1 MPSAAIAGPHGAGCA
16 TAASGRVRCRSPAG
30 PRLHRPGAGGLLGL
44 SSAAAPRSSSSHGS
58 LHEHICVSFLL
69 AAATLALASCG
80 GGGSSG
86 GDTLTVAAT
95 AVPHAE
101 ILEVVEPLLAK
112 DGVKLDVRVFNDYVQ
127 PNDQVVQ
134 KQIDVNYFQTEP
146 YLDAYNRD
154 RKSQLVTVV
163 GVHIEPFGAYS
174 RRFKSL
180 ADLPSGADVVIPN
193 DPSNNSR
200 ALILLDKAGVI
211 KLKDPSNALSSQ
223 RDIVDNPKQL
233 KFRELDSA
241 MLPRVLDQVDLA
253 LINTNY
259 ALDAG
264 LNPTRDALAIE
275 SKDSPYVNFLVARAD
290 NKDDPRVQKL
300 AKALTSPEVKAFIEQ
315 KYKGAVLPAF

>member
-1 MPSAAIAGPHGAGCA
+1 MSTFAF
-16 TAASGRVRCRSPAG
+16 RS
-30 PRLHRPGAGGLLGL
+30 
-44 SSAAAPRSSSSHGS
+44 
-58 LHEHICVSFLL
+58 LL

-80 GGGSSG
+80 GGGGGGGGGGSGGGSG

-112 DGVKLDVRVFNDYVQ
+112 QGVKLDVRVFNDYVQ

-174 RRFKSL
+174 RRFKAL
-180 ADLPSGADVVIPN
+180 AELPTGADVVIPN

-223 RDIVDNPKQL
+223 RDIVENPKQL

-290 NKDDPRVQKL
+290 NKDDARVQKL

>member
-1 MPSAAIAGPHGAGCA
+1 MIRRSLLLSAVAALALAACGQGADE
-16 TAASGRVRCRSPAG
+16 
-30 PRLHRPGAGGLLGL
+30 GAGGDALLVG
-44 SSAAAPRSSSSHGS
+44 
-58 LHEHICVSFLL
+58 
-69 AAATLALASCG
+69 
-80 GGGSSG
+80 
-86 GDTLTVAAT
+86 AT

-101 ILEVVEPLLAK
+101 ILEVVKPILAEQ
-112 DGVKLDVRVFNDYVQ
+112 GVPIEIKVFNDYVQ
-127 PNDQVVQ
+127 PNDQLVQ
-134 KQIDVNYFQTEP
+134 KQVDANYFQTEP

-154 RKSQLVTVV
+154 RKTDLTKVV

-180 ADLPSGADVVIPN
+180 ADLPVGADVVIPN

-200 ALILLDKAGVI
+200 ALILLHKAGVI
-211 KLKDPSNALSSQ
+211 TLKDPTNALATQ
-223 RDIVDNPKQL
+223 RDIIANPKQL

-264 LNPTRDALAIE
+264 LNPTQDALAIE
-275 SKDSPYVNFLVARAD
+275 SKDSPYVNFLVARPD
-290 NKDDPRVQKL
+290 NKDDPRVQQL
-300 AKALTSPEVKAFIEQ
+300 AKALTSPEVKAFIAE

>member
-1 MPSAAIAGPHGAGCA
+1 MMKKSLLLSLFAAVA
-16 TAASGRVRCRSPAG
+16 
-30 PRLHRPGAGGLLGL
+30 
-44 SSAAAPRSSSSHGS
+44 
-58 LHEHICVSFLL
+58 L
-69 AAATLALASCG
+69 AACG
-80 GGGSSG
+80 KSG
-86 GDTLTVAAT
+86 EPSQKLIVAAT

-101 ILEVVEPLLAK
+101 ILEVVKPMLKEQ
-112 DGVKLDVRVFNDYVQ
+112 GVDLDVRVFNDYVQ
-127 PNDQVVQ
+127 PNDQLVQ
-134 KQIDVNYFQTEP
+134 KQVDVNYFQTEP

-154 RKSQLVTVV
+154 RKSDLVTVA

-174 RRFKSL
+174 RKVKSL
-180 ADLPSGADVVIPN
+180 DELREGADVVIPN

-200 ALILLDKAGVI
+200 ALILLHNAGVI
-211 KLKDPSNALSSQ
+211 QLQDPKNALATQ
-223 RDIVDNPKQL
+223 RDIIANPKNL

-264 LNPTRDALAIE
+264 LNPTQDALAIE
-275 SKDSPYVNFLVARAD
+275 SKDSPYVNFLVARPD

-300 AKALTSPEVKAFIEQ
+300 AQALTSPQVKEFIAQ

>member
-1 MPSAAIAGPHGAGCA
+1 MMKKSLMLSLFAAVA
-16 TAASGRVRCRSPAG
+16 
-30 PRLHRPGAGGLLGL
+30 
-44 SSAAAPRSSSSHGS
+44 
-58 LHEHICVSFLL
+58 L
-69 AAATLALASCG
+69 AACG
-80 GGGSSG
+80 KSG
-86 GDTLTVAAT
+86 EPSQKLIVAAT

-101 ILEVVEPLLAK
+101 ILEVVKPMLKEQ
-112 DGVKLDVRVFNDYVQ
+112 GVDLDVRVFNDYVQ
-127 PNDQVVQ
+127 PNDQLVQ
-134 KQIDVNYFQTEP
+134 KQVDVNYFQTEP

-154 RKSQLVTVV
+154 RKSDLVTVA

-174 RRFKSL
+174 RKVKSL
-180 ADLPSGADVVIPN
+180 DELREGADVVIPN

-200 ALILLDKAGVI
+200 ALILLHNAGVI
-211 KLKDPSNALSSQ
+211 QLQDPKNALATQ
-223 RDIVDNPKQL
+223 RDIIANPKNL

-264 LNPTRDALAIE
+264 LNPTQDALAIE
-275 SKDSPYVNFLVARAD
+275 SKDSPYVNFLVARPD

-300 AKALTSPEVKAFIEQ
+300 AQALTSPQVKEFIAQ

>member
-1 MPSAAIAGPHGAGCA
+1 MNKLFALPLFAAMLALSACGK
-16 TAASGRVRCRSPAG
+16 
-30 PRLHRPGAGGLLGL
+30 PGADDSKL
-44 SSAAAPRSSSSHGS
+44 
-58 LHEHICVSFLL
+58 V
-69 AAATLALASCG
+69 
-80 GGGSSG
+80 
-86 GDTLTVAAT
+86 VAAT

-101 ILEVVEPLLAK
+101 ILQVVKPILEK
-112 DGVKLDVRVFNDYVQ
+112 QGVTLDVRVFNDYVQ
-127 PNDQVVQ
+127 PNDQLVQ
-134 KQIDVNYFQTEP
+134 KQVDANYFQTEP

-154 RKSQLVTVV
+154 RKAGLVTVV

-180 ADLPSGADVVIPN
+180 AELPVGADVVIPN

-200 ALILLDKAGVI
+200 ALILLDTAGVI
-211 KLKDPSNALSSQ
+211 KLKDPSNALSTQ

-264 LNPTRDALAIE
+264 LNPTQDALAIE
-275 SKDSPYVNFLVARAD
+275 SSESPYVNFLVSRAD
-290 NKDDPRVQKL
+290 NRDDARVQKL
-300 AKALTSPEVKAFIEQ
+300 AAALTGPEVKAFIEQ
-315 KYKGAVLPAF
+315 KYQGAVLPAF

>member
-1 MPSAAIAGPHGAGCA
+1 M
-16 TAASGRVRCRSPAG
+16 TLSPRA
-30 PRLHRPGAGGLLGL
+30 
-44 SSAAAPRSSSSHGS
+44 
-58 LHEHICVSFLL
+58 LL
-69 AAATLALASCG
+69 AGLVPALVLAVAACSPKAPTSAPQEKLS
-80 GGGSSG
+80 
-86 GDTLTVAAT
+86 VAAT
-95 AVPHAE
+95 AIPHAE
-101 ILEVVEPLLAK
+101 ILEVVKPLLAEQ
-112 DGVKLDVRVFNDYVQ
+112 GVDLQIRIFNDYVQ

-154 RKSQLVTVV
+154 RGTDLVTLV

-180 ADLPSGADVVIPN
+180 DTLPEGADVVIPN

-200 ALILLDKAGVI
+200 ALILLHKSGVI
-211 KLKDPSNALSSQ
+211 TLKDPTNALSSLK
-223 RDIVDNPKQL
+223 DITDNPRKL

-264 LNPTRDALAIE
+264 LDPTRDALAIE
-275 SKDSPYVNFLVARAD
+275 DKASPYVNFLVARPD
-290 NKDDPRVQKL
+290 NRDDPRVQNL
-300 AKALTSPEVKAFIEQ
+300 AQALTGPEVKAFIEE
-315 KYKGAVLPAF
+315 KYRGAVFPAF

>member
-1 MPSAAIAGPHGAGCA
+1 MKTFLFRSAL
-16 TAASGRVRCRSPAG
+16 AASMLV
-30 PRLHRPGAGGLLGL
+30 L
-44 SSAAAPRSSSSHGS
+44 SA
-58 LHEHICVSFLL
+58 
-69 AAATLALASCG
+69 CG
-80 GGGSSG
+80 GTSHSS
-86 GDTLTVAAT
+86 DTLSVAAT

-101 ILEVVEPLLAK
+101 ILEVVKPLLQK
-112 DGVKLDVRVFNDYVQ
+112 QGVKLDVHVFNDYVQ

-146 YLDAYNRD
+146 YLEAYNRD
-154 RKSQLVTVV
+154 HHSHLVTVV

-174 RRFKSL
+174 HRYKSL
-180 ADLPSGADVVIPN
+180 AALPQGADVVIPN

-200 ALILLDKAGVI
+200 ALILLDKAGLI
-211 KLKDPSNALSSQ
+211 KLKDPTNALSTQ
-223 RDIVDNPKQL
+223 RDIVANPKGL

-264 LNPTRDALAIE
+264 LNPTQDALTIE
-275 SKDSPYVNFLVARAD
+275 SKDSPYVNYLVARAD

-300 AKALTSPEVKAFIEQ
+300 AKALTSPEVKAFIEH
-315 KYKGAVLPAF
+315 KYHGAVLPAF